1 MKFFHVYIIEG
12 QILGRHFIIY
22 RQIGQALICR
32 YLNFMEGE
40 NIMLKFMLV
49 ATLIVVIMGIV
60 EISLPRLKL
69 KYRLYKEQK
78 EMKRRQQ
85 IFRNKMKELEIK

>member
-1 MKFFHVYIIEG
+1 
-12 QILGRHFIIY
+12 
-22 RQIGQALICR
+22 
-32 YLNFMEGE
+32 
-40 NIMLKFMLV
+40 MLKFMLV

-85 IFRNKMKELEIK
+85 IFRNKMKELEIKWISN